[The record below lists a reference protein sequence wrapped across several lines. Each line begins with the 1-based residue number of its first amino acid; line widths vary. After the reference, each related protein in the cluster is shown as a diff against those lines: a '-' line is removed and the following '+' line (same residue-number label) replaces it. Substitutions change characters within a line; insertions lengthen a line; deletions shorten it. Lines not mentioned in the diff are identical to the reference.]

1 MKKVKDFRLPDE
13 GTTAAKNHAMKMT
26 PFELRKKR
34 IAGYEE
40 QKEEAEGRM
49 MRDQLDIIMDA
60 ADEIYDMVDDKDDL
74 PEWVQSKITKAKD
87 YIDGVR
93 DYMFSQQN
101 NKDEDDKEDDD
112 D

>member
-1 MKKVKDFRLPDE
+1 MTPSGASGE
-13 GTTAAKNHAMKMT
+13 NMT

-74 PEWVQSKITKAKD
+74 PEWVQGKITKAKD

-101 NKDEDDKEDDD
+101 NKDEDEEDDD

>member
-49 MRDQLDIIMDA
+49 MRDQL
-60 ADEIYDMVDDKDDL
+60 L
-74 PEWVQSKITKAKD
+74 S
-87 YIDGVR
+87 
-93 DYMFSQQN
+93 
-101 NKDEDDKEDDD
+101 
-112 D
+112 